1 MSWLK
6 AMNPNAPIHTEV
18 EALRAARASAISI
31 MIGVAVGVVG
41 VASSFVHADDVA
53 VQAVE
58 NADSATAAMLS
69 LGMQVGFWI
78 GIAMVVI
85 QMGFAVVQWR
95 EPRKFI
101 AILFIILIALGLI
114 GVLASPLAASMT
126 PNATGMPMWE
136 MVVSVVVMAI
146 QITLHVA
153 GLRGIAKL
161 DALRMEAAR

>member
-41 VASSFVHADDVA
+41 VASSFVRADDVA

-58 NADSATAAMLS
+58 NADPATAAVLS

-101 AILFIILIALGLI
+101 ALLFIVLIVLGLI
-114 GVLASPLAASMT
+114 GVLASPLVASMT
-126 PNATGMPMWE
+126 PNAAEMPMWE
-136 MVVSVVVMAI
+136 IVVSVVIMAI